1 MISQIFLFCQGTLMV
16 LAFDNFQTYNEPKQ
30 NKTKLHYYKET
41 SP

>member
-1 MISQIFLFCQGTLMV
+1 MV

-41 SP
+41 SPWKQRGGTR